1 MKARTTTA
9 NPDPK
14 QDMTVPLSLRTV
26 HGGHPPAWTSR
37 QVGRGDWRRPVAA
50 PPGRQFVALARAT
63 PMAGTLVRL
72 TLIPRSETSDA
83 PAQHCR
89 GLDCSTRAESSPTIC
104 FVLFAAVIGW
114 RDELPI
120 V

>member
-1 MKARTTTA
+1 MKTSTTTV

-63 PMAGTLVRL
+63 PN
-72 TLIPRSETSDA
+72 
-83 PAQHCR
+83 
-89 GLDCSTRAESSPTIC
+89 
-104 FVLFAAVIGW
+104 GW
-114 RDELPI
+114 RARSPHLDPAFGNVRCAGSALQRI
-120 V
+120 GLLHAR